1 MICTGLLVLINQRLA
16 PPIISLQPNNRFS
29 NRIDR
34 YPNFMNIAII
44 AHLKHP
50 IRKPYMGG
58 LEAFTHNV
66 CLRLQQRGHQITL
79 YASELSDPALNVR
92 VILSDTDYDRE
103 TFSRFRSHELSEEF
117 ISTHHAYLEL
127 MQDIDGQ
134 DHDII
139 FNNSL
144 NYVPI
149 TMASL
154 IQTPMLTVLHT
165 PPIFELKRAIAYEK
179 KRGQI
184 QYVSVSRPNAEA
196 WRPFVGDCDV
206 VSNGVD
212 TTRWTFTEK
221 PTGGYVLWF
230 GRIHPDKGTHL
241 AIRAAKAAGRPIKL
255 AGSIA
260 DPHYFELY
268 VQPLLDESVELLG
281 NCSHDQLNH
290 HIGNADVSVITP
302 CWDEPFGL
310 VVAESLACGTPV
322 AGIARG
328 ALPAILCEKTGSL
341 TTSSNP
347 DELAHCINQAALLNR
362 SDCRQRAETNL
373 NIERM
378 VDAYEL
384 LFAQLISARS
394 RVCVS

>member
-1 MICTGLLVLINQRLA
+1 
-16 PPIISLQPNNRFS
+16 
-29 NRIDR
+29 
-34 YPNFMNIAII
+34 MNIGII

-58 LEAFTHNV
+58 LESFTHNV
-66 CLRLQQRGHQITL
+66 CLRLLNRGHHITL

-92 VILSDTDYDRE
+92 IILSDTDYDRE

-134 DHDII
+134 GHDII

-184 QYVSVSRPNAEA
+184 RYVSVSRPNAEA

-206 VSNGVD
+206 VSNGID
-212 TTRWTFTEK
+212 TKRWTFTEK

-241 AIRAAKAAGRPIKL
+241 AIQAAKEAGRPIKI

-260 DPHYFELY
+260 DRNYFETY
-268 VQPLLDESVELLG
+268 VQPLVDDTVELLG
-281 NCSHDQLNH
+281 NCTDEELNQ
-290 HIGNADVSVITP
+290 HIGNADVSLITP

-322 AGIARG
+322 AGIGRG
-328 ALPAILCEKTGSL
+328 ALPAILCEKTGCL

-347 DELAHCINQAALLNR
+347 KELAHCINQAALLNR
-362 SDCRQRAETNL
+362 SDCRQRAETKL
-373 NIERM
+373 DVDQM
-378 VDAYEL
+378 VEAYED
-384 LFAQLISARS
+384 LFAQLITARS
-394 RVCVS
+394 CAYIS

>member
-1 MICTGLLVLINQRLA
+1 
-16 PPIISLQPNNRFS
+16 
-29 NRIDR
+29 
-34 YPNFMNIAII
+34 MNIGII

-58 LEAFTHNV
+58 LEAFTHDV
-66 CLRLQQRGHQITL
+66 CLRLKNRGHQITL

-92 VILSDTDYDRE
+92 VIMSDTDYDRE

-134 DHDII
+134 GHDII

-165 PPIFELKRAIAYEK
+165 PPIFELKRAIRHEK

-184 QYVSVSRPNAEA
+184 RYVSVSRPNAEA
-196 WRPFVGDCDV
+196 WRPFVGDCEV

-212 TTRWTFTEK
+212 TTRWTFVDQ

-241 AIRAAKAAGRPIKL
+241 AIQAAKEAGRKIKI

-260 DPHYFELY
+260 DRSYFDIY
-268 VQPLLDESVELLG
+268 VQPLLDDSVELVG
-281 NCSHDQLNH
+281 NCSHEQLNH
-290 HIGNADVSVITP
+290 YIGNADVSVITP

-328 ALPAILCEKTGSL
+328 ALPSILCEKSGCL
-341 TTSSNP
+341 TSSSSP
-347 DELAHCINQAALLNR
+347 SELARCINQAALLNR
-362 SDCRQRAETNL
+362 ADCRQRAESEL
-373 NIERM
+373 DVERM
-378 VDAYEL
+378 VDAYEQ
-384 LFAQLISARS
+384 LFAQLISTPSLVYAN
-394 RVCVS
+394 

>member
-1 MICTGLLVLINQRLA
+1 
-16 PPIISLQPNNRFS
+16 
-29 NRIDR
+29 
-34 YPNFMNIAII
+34 MNIGII

-58 LEAFTHNV
+58 LEAFTHDI
-66 CLRLQQRGHQITL
+66 CFRLQQRGHQVTL

-134 DHDII
+134 GHDII

-154 IQTPMLTVLHT
+154 IRTPMLTVLHT
-165 PPIFELKRAIAYEK
+165 PPIFELKRAIAYER

-184 QYVSVSRPNAEA
+184 RYVSVSKPNAEA
-196 WRPFVGDCDV
+196 WQPFVGACEV

-212 TTRWTFTEK
+212 VTRWRYTDQ

-241 AIRAAKAAGRPIKL
+241 AIQAAKAAGRPIKL

-260 DPHYFELY
+260 DRHYFETY
-268 VQPLLDESVELLG
+268 VQPLLDDTVELLG
-281 NCSHDQLNH
+281 NCSHQQLNDY
-290 HIGNADVSVITP
+290 IGHADVSVITP

-328 ALPAILCEKTGSL
+328 ALPYILSPETGCL
-341 TTSSNP
+341 TTSANP
-347 DELAHCINQAALLNR
+347 QDLAHCINQAAGLSR
-362 SDCRQRAETNL
+362 MDCRERAETQL
-373 NIERM
+373 NVERM
-378 VDAYEL
+378 VDHYER
-384 LFAQLISARS
+384 LFSHLVTTPDFASA
-394 RVCVS
+394 C